1 MTDPSHDAPCSL
13 PQALASQA
21 LTHIVAH
28 SLRSAGFTSSSTRA
42 LQTLSAALEL
52 YLSQLA
58 SESVSNAQDACGRR
72 VPGWEDVLAVLQDF
86 SGLGDV
92 PDVKRMVEKE
102 IAVTNGR
109 IGLAGRQQ
117 QAGLSH
123 ILQSRARRW
132 RETNGKIG
140 LEMNEDD
147 AEGWLERD
155 EEERRR
161 KQAARATESEMLS
174 RLPGLEVAPRR
185 EARERERG
193 HVKGLAALRA
203 NNQQGMPTREEI
215 AARPVLQSITL
226 PPPDRCVV
234 RTRSPSP
241 ELEPD
246 EEPVLS
252 TAIDEKIKNEVV
264 SPDASPRGIKRRRD
278 SLEEPAR
285 HIPNAR
291 ILETTEFVHPVLHTD
306 VRQLAQ
312 GEWTLGQDEEA
323 YIHDAPFL
331 PPLPGKAKHE
341 HGMEEDTWDDDEE
354 GDEPIPRTNT
364 SAAII
369 DSARRTALEIY
380 TSGAIPY
387 EQSTLSIAYD
397 VSHLTA
403 MEWRK
408 PRTTVPPTLPSV
420 VPSLVKAYQAAK
432 VDVLKA
438 PPSKSSRSFKIAAA
452 DALSATVGHPLL
464 HSLAGTTHQVP
475 GLASTGATL
484 RGNPFVPSYPIW
496 AKTELPVNEAHERD
510 KKEKEVYPVKPL
522 PRETA
527 PLGPTVALN
536 LVPSPAMF
544 NPRHPELLRTLITE
558 MAGHPLVDQS
568 TRSGWLRPSALREFT
583 TLQPPEALKVDAAAA
598 AGSGGELQVGQP
610 YLYGDAVRAPGQL
623 GSMDAKI
630 RAVKAK
636 DRKLKAAQ
644 KAADGTRKLKIS
656 FAGASVAKN
665 EAESLVEQLEAEE
678 QLLKDQDEI
687 LLRATWPIDE
697 ERGDFAT
704 LMEPLEPQGNKKIIA
719 SGIGKRLSDI
729 LPPAPPQ
736 PTTNGGYP
744 PDGNSSRPSGPHLV
758 FKYKRPGEVTPIDES
773 PPPPSASLDPTPADR
788 EAQQQQSLSE
798 NRSLKFKLKLP
809 TAGV

>member
-1 MTDPSHDAPCSL
+1 M
-13 PQALASQA
+13 
-21 LTHIVAH
+21 
-28 SLRSAGFTSSSTRA
+28 ST
-42 LQTLSAALEL
+42 
-52 YLSQLA
+52 
-58 SESVSNAQDACGRR
+58 
-72 VPGWEDVLAVLQDF
+72 
-86 SGLGDV
+86 
-92 PDVKRMVEKE
+92 K
-102 IAVTNGR
+102 
-109 IGLAGRQQ
+109 
-117 QAGLSH
+117 
-123 ILQSRARRW
+123 
-132 RETNGKIG
+132 
-140 LEMNEDD
+140 
-147 AEGWLERD
+147 
-155 EEERRR
+155 
-161 KQAARATESEMLS
+161 
-174 RLPGLEVAPRR
+174 
-185 EARERERG
+185 
-193 HVKGLAALRA
+193 
-203 NNQQGMPTREEI
+203 EEI

-226 PPPDRCVV
+226 PPPEKCLV
-234 RTRSPSP
+234 RSRSPSP
-241 ELEPD
+241 ELESD
-246 EEPVLS
+246 EEP
-252 TAIDEKIKNEVV
+252 AAPIANGEAKNEVV
-264 SPDASPRGIKRRRD
+264 SPSGSPRGIKRRRD
-278 SLEEPAR
+278 SSDESIRP
-285 HIPNAR
+285 IPNASL
-291 ILETTEFVHPVLHTD
+291 LETTDFVHPLLHAD
-306 VRQLAQ
+306 IRKLAE
-312 GEWTLGQDEEA
+312 GEWTVEQDDD
-323 YIHDAPFL
+323 YIYDAPFL
-331 PPLPGKAKHE
+331 PPLPGKAKQDHR
-341 HGMEEDTWDDDEE
+341 MDEETWDDDEE
-354 GDEPIPRTNT
+354 GDEPIHRTNT

-408 PRTTVPPTLPSV
+408 PRSTVPPTLPSV

-452 DALSATVGHPLL
+452 DALFATVGHPLL

-475 GLASTGATL
+475 GLASTSATL

-568 TRSGWLRPSALREFT
+568 TRSGWLRPSALRQFT

-598 AGSGGELQVGQP
+598 AESGGELQVGQP

-630 RAVKAK
+630 RAVKAR

-644 KAADGTRKLKIS
+644 KAADGTRKLKLS

-704 LMEPLEPQGNKKIIA
+704 LMEPPEAEGNKKIIA
-719 SGIGKRLSDI
+719 SGTGKRLSDI
-729 LPPAPPQ
+729 LPPAPP
-736 PTTNGGYP
+736 PTTNGDHSPG
-744 PDGNSSRPSGPHLV
+744 DTSARPSGPHLV

-773 PPPPSASLDPTPADR
+773 VSLPAVSQDSAPVEL
-788 EAQQQQSLSE
+788 QQQSLSE

-809 TAGV
+809 TAGA

>member
-1 MTDPSHDAPCSL
+1 
-13 PQALASQA
+13 
-21 LTHIVAH
+21 LT
-28 SLRSAGFTSSSTRA
+28 
-42 LQTLSAALEL
+42 
-52 YLSQLA
+52 
-58 SESVSNAQDACGRR
+58 
-72 VPGWEDVLAVLQDF
+72 P
-86 SGLGDV
+86 
-92 PDVKRMVEKE
+92 
-102 IAVTNGR
+102 
-109 IGLAGRQQ
+109 
-117 QAGLSH
+117 
-123 ILQSRARRW
+123 
-132 RETNGKIG
+132 
-140 LEMNEDD
+140 
-147 AEGWLERD
+147 
-155 EEERRR
+155 
-161 KQAARATESEMLS
+161 
-174 RLPGLEVAPRR
+174 
-185 EARERERG
+185 
-193 HVKGLAALRA
+193 A
-203 NNQQGMPTREEI
+203 NNAEGMPTKDEI

-226 PPPDRCVV
+226 PPPEKCVV
-234 RTRSPSP
+234 RSRSPSP
-241 ELEPD
+241 DLESD
-246 EEPVLS
+246 EEPVAP
-252 TAIDEKIKNEVV
+252 TANGEEIKHEVA
-264 SPDASPRGIKRRRD
+264 SPNGSPRGVKRRRD
-278 SLEEPAR
+278 SSDESIRP
-285 HIPNAR
+285 IPNASV
-291 ILETTEFVHPVLHTD
+291 LETTDFVHPLL
-306 VRQLAQ
+306 LADIREPAE
-312 GEWTLGQDEEA
+312 GEWTAEQDDDQI
-323 YIHDAPFL
+323 YDAPFL
-331 PPLPGKAKHE
+331 PPLPGKAKQDHR
-341 HGMEEDTWDDDEE
+341 MDEETWDDDEE
-354 GDEPIPRTNT
+354 GDEPIHRTNT

-408 PRTTVPPTLPSV
+408 PRSTVPPTLPSV

-475 GLASTGATL
+475 GLASSSATL

-568 TRSGWLRPSALREFT
+568 TRSGWLRPSALRQFT

-598 AGSGGELQVGQP
+598 AESNGELQVGQP

-644 KAADGTRKLKIS
+644 KAADGTRKLKLS

-704 LMEPLEPQGNKKIIA
+704 LMEPPGAEGNKKIIA
-719 SGIGKRLSDI
+719 SGTGKRLSDI
-729 LPPAPPQ
+729 LPPAPP
-736 PTTNGGYP
+736 PTTNGDHSPG
-744 PDGNSSRPSGPHLV
+744 DTSLRPSGPHLV
-758 FKYKRPGEVTPIDES
+758 FKIKRPGEVTPIDES
-773 PPPPSASLDPTPADR
+773 VSLPAVSQDPMPVER
-788 EAQQQQSLSE
+788 EEQQQQILSE

-809 TAGV
+809 TAGAQL

>member
-1 MTDPSHDAPCSL
+1 MVSTCSRL
-13 PQALASQA
+13 GGEWCV
-21 LTHIVAH
+21 I
-28 SLRSAGFTSSSTRA
+28 SLVSA
-42 LQTLSAALEL
+42 
-52 YLSQLA
+52 
-58 SESVSNAQDACGRR
+58 N
-72 VPGWEDVLAVLQDF
+72 
-86 SGLGDV
+86 
-92 PDVKRMVEKE
+92 
-102 IAVTNGR
+102 N
-109 IGLAGRQQ
+109 
-117 QAGLSH
+117 
-123 ILQSRARRW
+123 
-132 RETNGKIG
+132 
-140 LEMNEDD
+140 
-147 AEGWLERD
+147 AEG
-155 EEERRR
+155 
-161 KQAARATESEMLS
+161 
-174 RLPGLEVAPRR
+174 
-185 EARERERG
+185 
-193 HVKGLAALRA
+193 
-203 NNQQGMPTREEI
+203 MPPREEMT
-215 AARPVLQSITL
+215 ARPVLQSITL
-226 PPPDRCVV
+226 PPPERFVV

-241 ELEPD
+241 ELES
-246 EEPVLS
+246 EEES
-252 TAIDEKIKNEVV
+252 DRATAEDGEIKNEDA
-264 SPDASPRGIKRRRD
+264 SPNGSPRGIKRRRD
-278 SLEEPAR
+278 SSDDSLP
-285 HIPNAR
+285 IPNAS
-291 ILETTEFVHPVLHTD
+291 ILETNGFVHPVLHSD
-306 VRQLAQ
+306 IRKLAED
-312 GEWTLGQDEEA
+312 GWTVEQEEDSA
-323 YIHDAPFL
+323 IYDAPFL
-331 PPLPGKAKHE
+331 PPLPGKTREDHR
-341 HGMEEDTWDDDEE
+341 MDEDTWEDEE
-354 GDEPIPRTNT
+354 EGEEPIHRTNT

-408 PRTTVPPTLPSV
+408 PRSTVPPSLPPV

-522 PRETA
+522 PTESA

-568 TRSGWLRPSALREFT
+568 SRSGWLRPSALRQFT

-598 AGSGGELQVGQP
+598 AESGGELQVGQP

-644 KAADGTRKLKIS
+644 KAADGTRKLKLS

-665 EAESLVEQLEAEE
+665 EADSLVEQLEAEE

-704 LMEPLEPQGNKKIIA
+704 LLEPPEVEGNKKIIA

-729 LPPAPPQ
+729 LPPMPAP
-736 PTTNGGYP
+736 TSNGNHSPGDNP
-744 PDGNSSRPSGPHLV
+744 SRPSGPQLV
-758 FKYKRPGEVTPIDES
+758 FKYKRPGDTTPIDEFV
-773 PPPPSASLDPTPADR
+773 PLPTASVDTAPAER
-788 EAQQQQSLSE
+788 AEQPQQNVSE
-798 NRSLKFKLKLP
+798 NRSFKFKLKLP
-809 TAGV
+809 TTGV